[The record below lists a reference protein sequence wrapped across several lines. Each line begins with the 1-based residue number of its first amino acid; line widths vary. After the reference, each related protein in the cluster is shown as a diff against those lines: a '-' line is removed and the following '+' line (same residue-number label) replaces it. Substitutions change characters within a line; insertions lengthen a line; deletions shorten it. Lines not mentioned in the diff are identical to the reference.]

1 MKVYIT
7 ILSRIS
13 DREDLGSD
21 YPKVFYNKENAIK
34 DMHNFIH
41 GEGNEYDLF
50 INDNYF
56 IEHDDEDYFLAFKKD
71 HYATDH
77 SYMEIIERE
86 IL

>member
-1 MKVYIT
+1 
-7 ILSRIS
+7 
-13 DREDLGSD
+13 
-21 YPKVFYNKENAIK
+21 
-34 DMHNFIH
+34 MHNFIH
-41 GEGNEYDLF
+41 GEGNEYDLC